1 MRVSRADFPVASGR
15 RLPTTAS
22 GCAGSDVRGAPDNV
36 VSLDVVEVA
45 PLFAAPFGM
54 GRRWAAV
61 SGDRPRYPGH

>member
-1 MRVSRADFPVASGR
+1 MSPAEFPVASLR

-22 GCAGSDVRGAPDNV
+22 GCAGSDVRGAPKSV
-36 VSLDVVEVA
+36 VSPDVVEVA

-54 GRRWAAV
+54 GRRSAAV